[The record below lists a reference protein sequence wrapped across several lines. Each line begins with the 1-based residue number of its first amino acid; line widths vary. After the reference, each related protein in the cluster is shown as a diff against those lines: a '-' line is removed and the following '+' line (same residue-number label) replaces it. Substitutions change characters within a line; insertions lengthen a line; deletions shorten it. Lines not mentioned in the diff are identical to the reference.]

1 MSLDLLAADLR
12 MMARGMKE
20 ATGELVC
27 NKTNESLKVFCIEA
41 EPTLSK
47 LQDDFKTAK
56 VDSYFCAYLC
66 IIIYDLFL

>member
-12 MMARGMKE
+12 VMAKGMKE

-47 LQDDFKTAK
+47 LQDDFKTSK
-56 VDSYFCAYLC
+56 VAV
-66 IIIYDLFL
+66 IIHSFMCFS